1 MNREVVK
8 YKVYETDHF
17 TLQIYENGKHILGVN
32 KVIEKVSDVNGVQ
45 EFIRHL
51 VDELEVLRE
60 CTRSDVW

>member
-1 MNREVVK
+1 MNQEVVK
-8 YKVYETDHF
+8 YKVYETGHF
-17 TLQIYENGKHILGVN
+17 ELQIYENGKHILRAR
-32 KVIEKVSDVNGVQ
+32 KVIEKVSDVNGIQ